1 MDYKLLGKNI
11 RRLRNT
17 IGFSQK
23 KLAEAAAISLPSI
36 KLIESGNGSPRMGTV
51 QAIATALDAKLHDL
65 FIPVRELSTVR
76 FRSNR
81 KMQYREKILADVSK
95 WLDNFNFLEKIT
107 GERIDYKFKNF
118 QENCKSDGIK
128 EIAIECRK
136 WLGLRND
143 EPIRDISGLLENAGI
158 KVFLISMASD
168 GFFGLSVA
176 EADEGPAVVVNSWER
191 IPTERKIF
199 SAAHELGHLIM
210 HRNAFD
216 VLKSEESEE
225 EEAQANFFAGHF
237 LMTDEG
243 FIKEWGE
250 AAGLHKVDRVLK
262 VKRMFHVSYKTILSR
277 LVERGA
283 SDSIWKDFYF
293 AYSKR
298 FHKKLAYKEEPE
310 GVSSEPAG
318 LQRWDFYEDRFSLL
332 VRKALELDKISL
344 SRGAE
349 ILGLSIDE
357 MQDLLHDWEVVV

>member
-1 MDYKLLGKNI
+1 MDYELLGKNI

-36 KLIESGNGSPRMGTV
+36 KLIESGNGCPRMGTV
-51 QAIATALDAKLHDL
+51 QAIASALDAKLQDL
-65 FIPVRELSTVR
+65 FSPVRELSTVR

-81 KMQYREKILADVSK
+81 KMQNRDKILADVSK

-107 GERIDYKFKNF
+107 EERIDYKFKDF
-118 QENCKSDGIK
+118 QNNCISDDIK
-128 EIAIECRK
+128 EIAIQCRK
-136 WLGLRND
+136 LQGLRND
-143 EPIRDISGLLENAGI
+143 EPIRDISGLLENAGV
-158 KVFLISMASD
+158 KVFPISMASD

-176 EADEGPAVVVNSWER
+176 EADQGPAVVVNSWER

-210 HRNAFD
+210 HKNAFD
-216 VLKSEESEE
+216 VSRCDESEE
-225 EEAQANFFAGHF
+225 EESQANSFAGHF

-243 FIKEWGE
+243 FKKEWNE

-262 VKRMFHVSYKTILSR
+262 VKRIFHVSYKTILAR

-283 SDSIWKDFYF
+283 GDSIWKDFNI
-293 AYSKR
+293 AYQKR
-298 FHKKLAYKEEPE
+298 FQKRLAFKEEPE
-310 GVSSEPAG
+310 GISSEPAG
-318 LQRWDFYEDRFSLL
+318 LQRWDFYEDRFSRL

-349 ILGLSIDE
+349 ILGISIDE
-357 MQDLLHDWEVVV
+357 MQELLHDWEVVV